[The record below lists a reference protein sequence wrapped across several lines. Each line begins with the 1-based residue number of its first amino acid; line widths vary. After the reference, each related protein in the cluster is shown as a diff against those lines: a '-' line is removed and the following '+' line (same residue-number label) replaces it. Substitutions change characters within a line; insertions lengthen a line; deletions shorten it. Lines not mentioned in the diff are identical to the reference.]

1 MYQMICFCDFFLT
14 QLSMFGLIE
23 KRQEHRSYEPKG
35 AEMLAKERLKTLS
48 KDSRLEK
55 EEGKVRRKPI

>member
-1 MYQMICFCDFFLT
+1 
-14 QLSMFGLIE
+14 MFGLIE